1 MPIKALDSKIAVSVS
16 LLDLTLNKMKAMT
29 LSVGHTNIA
38 KMKARTHLAHKA
50 EHGVDMD

>member
-29 LSVGHTNIA
+29 LSVGHTNMEA
-38 KMKARTHLAHKA
+38 VSLGR
-50 EHGVDMD
+50 